1 VIALRDALLVAWE
14 RFRAAAAAAAAGS
27 PEDGTDHG
35 KEADGH
41 SAEVRVLY
49 ADLISQVRYVS
60 GQTRSPRASRPAR
73 ARGSVGASRVVAR
86 R

>member
-1 VIALRDALLVAWE
+1 MAWE

-49 ADLISQVRYVS
+49 ADLISLVREELK
-60 GQTRSPRASRPAR
+60 QDRDPWWRRNRRAA
-73 ARGSVGASRVVAR
+73 
-86 R
+86 